1 MSKGR
6 KIGRRAACA
15 TVLGIGG
22 GLLFAGDASAARR
35 ASRGG
40 AAAAALEQR
49 RLLRRPG
56 QVQARGR
63 QRGLSPFP
71 RSGRVPHLP
80 NGFARKCGSSDFG
93 LGHFTEVGLAGMFWV
108 NNQKDNY
115 ASLEIFLLP
124 GQMIPEH
131 WHVALPA
138 ENVPVK
144 MESWHVRWG
153 STYTYGEGEPT
164 AKLGV
169 KIPECEEKYVT
180 VRHEKVLKLGEVAG
194 LDPARAEAL
203 AAGRARGRD
212 RHRDLDVPQRRRRA
226 VHRPA
231 DQVLMRVIDDPE
243 HLPRGVRDTSPKRK
257 GG

>member
-1 MSKGR
+1 MSNGR

-22 GLLFAGDASAARR
+22 GLLFAG
-35 ASRGG
+35 G
-40 AAAAALEQR
+40 AAAA
-49 RLLRRPG
+49 
-56 QVQARGR
+56 
-63 QRGLSPFP
+63 QRGKRRAVAPATLNNADFYDAQGKFQPEAAKDAYLRFLEAAQYPISEQ
-71 RSGRVPHLP
+71 L
-80 NGFARKCGSSDFG
+80 RKEMWMADFG
-93 LGHFTEVGLAGMFWV
+93 LGRFIEVGLGGMFWV

-115 ASLEIFLLP
+115 TSLDFFLFP

-131 WHVALPA
+131 WHVPLPA

-153 STYTYGEGEPT
+153 STYTYGEGEPA

-194 LDPARAEAL
+194 LTRPEAKHWQQAGPEGAIVTETSTFHSGAAVRFTDPR
-203 AAGRARGRD
+203 
-212 RHRDLDVPQRRRRA
+212 
-226 VHRPA
+226 
-231 DQVLMRVIDDPE
+231 I
-243 HLPRGVRDTSPKRK
+243 KF
-257 GG
+257 